1 VAGELAVEEHADLAV
16 VVGKSHFGRHGIPLA
31 RRKGCVEA
39 VSWSRIS
46 SRVMWASVASP
57 YLPGTPA

>member
-39 VSWSRIS
+39 HSRS
-46 SRVMWASVASP
+46 DPELGEHAA
-57 YLPGTPA
+57 